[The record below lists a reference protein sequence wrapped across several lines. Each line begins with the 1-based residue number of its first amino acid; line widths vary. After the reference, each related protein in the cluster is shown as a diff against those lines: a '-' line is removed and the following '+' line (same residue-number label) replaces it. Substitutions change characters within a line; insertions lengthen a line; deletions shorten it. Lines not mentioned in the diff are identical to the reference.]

1 MAINV
6 DTVYKT
12 VLLILNQ
19 QQRGYMT
26 PDEFNKV
33 ATQVQLNIF
42 ERYEDDLNQM
52 YRAPQ
57 NDTEYANRVKNI
69 EDNLQFFQNTGTAIP
84 ISSGS
89 NFYSLPTTSLT
100 ISNTQSFTQA
110 GNVNTTFTVTNWT
123 SAASQ
128 ADYIQVYKQDL
139 GAGGF
144 TLQTSPT
151 QYTCNSVTN
160 IVTFVTA
167 PLNTDVIK
175 VDLMAADVYRLGSVF
190 YQNSEISQY
199 SQRNELRQ
207 ILLSPLTQPT
217 TTFPVYLYEKNIIEI
232 YPTTITATGE
242 GTSNITVSY
251 LKTPLDVV
259 WGYGTGTLGQFE
271 YNASLSTDFE
281 LNISEQTNTII
292 RILAYSGVIINDPTI
307 IQVAQQEIQSEEQ
320 NSKM

>member
-84 ISSGS
+84 ISNGS

-139 GAGGF
+139 GVGGF

-151 QYTCNSVTN
+151 QYTWNSVTN

-207 ILLSPLTQPT
+207 MLLSPLTQPT
-217 TTFPVYLYEKNIIEI
+217 TSFPVYLYEKNIIEI

-251 LKTPLDVV
+251 LKTPADIV

-271 YNASLSTDFE
+271 YNASLSTNFE